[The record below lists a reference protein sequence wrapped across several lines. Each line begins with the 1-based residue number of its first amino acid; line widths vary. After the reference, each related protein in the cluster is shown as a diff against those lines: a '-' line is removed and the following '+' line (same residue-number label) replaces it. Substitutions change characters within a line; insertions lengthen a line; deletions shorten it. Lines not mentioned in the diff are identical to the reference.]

1 MISSTYFELRKSDNT
16 SSITSIGRLVL
27 IICALGLVLHASG
40 VPSLP
45 RTFNDT
51 GYIYDSLHRLTEIHY
66 ADKVIRFTY
75 DAAGNRASTTVEILT
90 TPPSISSLS
99 PNIAVAGGAGLTVTV
114 NGSNFSPTS
123 TVQWNGF
130 DRTTT
135 FINSSQLQAVI
146 SVSDIASSGSVSVTV
161 LNQTSSLTSNSQVF
175 SVTPTVQ
182 DTVPVSIPDSF
193 AQLGTIVTIPI
204 EASNL
209 DNKFA
214 RMYAFDLRFNPAV
227 LQPAVI
233 AFDSAG
239 TLSAGMTITADTS
252 TPGALKIEAFRVA
265 PMAGT
270 GTLLNLRFN
279 VVGDSEEGIPLAWQ
293 YFYFNEGDIFS
304 NAANGLFYV
313 VSPTAAS
320 VMVSGRVL
328 RAGGRP
334 IARAMVTMID
344 QAGRIKY
351 AVTNQFGYYRFAGV
365 RAGETYTFTVY
376 AKNRFFTTPSI
387 VRTVEDEITELNFV
401 AAP

>member
-1 MISSTYFELRKSDNT
+1 MGSLMILLLQAVSISVSANAVQYF
-16 SSITSIGRLVL
+16 
-27 IICALGLVLHASG
+27 
-40 VPSLP
+40 
-45 RTFNDT
+45 
-51 GYIYDSLHRLTEIHY
+51 YDSLHRLTEIHY
-66 ADKVIRFTY
+66 ADRVIRFTY
-75 DAAGNRASTTVEILT
+75 DAAGNRTSTTVEVLT
-90 TPPSISSLS
+90 APPAITSLS
-99 PNIAVAGGAGLTVTV
+99 PNIAVAGGAGFTATV

-123 TVQWNGF
+123 TVKWN
-130 DRTTT
+130 DSARPTT
-135 FINSSQLQAVI
+135 FINSGQLQAVI
-146 SVSDIASSGSVSVTV
+146 SGSDIASSGSVSVTV
-161 LNQTSSLTSNSQVF
+161 LNQTSSLISNSQVF

-193 AQLGTIVTIPI
+193 AQLGTMVTIPI

-214 RMYAFDLRFNPAV
+214 RMYAFDLRFDPAV

-252 TPGALKIEAFRVA
+252 TPGALKIEAFQA
-265 PMAGT
+265 TPLAGT

-279 VVGDSEEGIPLAWQ
+279 VIGDSDVGIPLIWR
-293 YFYFNEGDIFS
+293 YFHFNEGDIFS
-304 NAANGLFYV
+304 RSANGLFYV

-320 VMVSGRVL
+320 VTVGGRAL
-328 RAGGRP
+328 RSDGRP
-334 IARAMVTMID
+334 ITRAMVTMID

-401 AAP
+401 AEP